1 MGKYDTWSITCKLCD
16 WQWETCR
23 VLENE
28 VQEAIVSVLKLE
40 GNISSHMSAV
50 GKKKTE
56 RVIDVID
63 RKKKRITAY
72 CHMRQDIRTFKRVRI
87 KSITPIQSIS

>member
-40 GNISSHMSAV
+40 GLITYV
-50 GKKKTE
+50 DRRKKKTE

-72 CHMRQDIRTFKRVRI
+72 CHMRQDIRTLKRVRI